1 MSWNEPGGD
10 KNKDPWSGR
19 NEESG
24 PPDLDEA
31 IRSLQDKLGGLF
43 GGNKGGNGN
52 DDNSPASLKGLGFLA
67 IGAIALWGASGFYI
81 VDEGNR
87 GVELR
92 FGKYIATT
100 QPGLNWKL
108 PAPIESVEIVNISK
122 VRSLEVGY
130 RSGGGK
136 GTVVQEALML
146 TKDENIVDVRLAV
159 QYQVND
165 AKKYLFNILNQTA
178 TLKQVTESVE
188 RGVVGGNTMDFVLT
202 EGRSQIVAD
211 IKTEIQQVID
221 SYDSGIMI
229 TSVNLQD
236 AQTPDQ
242 VQSAFEDAIKARE
255 DKQRLINEAEAYAND
270 IVPKAR
276 GAAARLMQ
284 ESEGYKSRIISAAEG
299 DVSRFTQILKEYKKA
314 PEVTR
319 KRIYLDSMEAV
330 MSGTDTV
337 MVDVKGGNNLM
348 YLPLDKLG
356 SKSKAVNKLGSKS
369 KAVNKLVNTYQS
381 EQVVI
386 DPYNVTNTP
395 RPSSRGRSTERGR

>member
-19 NEESG
+19 NEDNS

-43 GGNKGGNGN
+43 GGGGNGGGN
-52 DDNSPASLKGLGFLA
+52 NESPASMKGLGFLA
-67 IGAIALWGASGFYI
+67 LGAVALWGASGFYI

-87 GVELR
+87 GVETR

-100 QPGLNWKL
+100 QPGLNWRL
-108 PAPIESVEIVNISK
+108 PSPIENVEIINVSK
-122 VRSLEVGY
+122 QRFLEVGY
-130 RSGGGK
+130 RSGGGRQRGMGSIAK
-136 GTVVQEALML
+136 EALML
-146 TKDENIVDVRLAV
+146 TKDENIVDIRLAV
-159 QYQVND
+159 QYQVSD
-165 AKKYLFNILNQTA
+165 AQKYLFNIQNQTA

-188 RGVVGGNTMDFVLT
+188 RGVIGSHTMDFVLT
-202 EGRSQIVAD
+202 EGRSEVVAD
-211 IKTEIQQVID
+211 IKREIQKVMD
-221 SYDSGIMI
+221 DYESGIQV

-236 AQTPDQ
+236 AQPPEQ

-284 ESEGYKSRIISAAEG
+284 EAEGYQSRIMSAAEG
-299 DVSRFTQILKEYKKA
+299 DVSRFTQILAEYKKA
-314 PEVTR
+314 PEITR
-319 KRIYLDSMEAV
+319 KRIYLETIEEV
-330 MSGTDTV
+330 MANTNTV

-348 YLPLDKLG
+348 YLPLDKLA
-356 SKSKAVNKLGSKS
+356 SKTRNLNAVGN
-369 KAVNKLVNTYQS
+369 NTNQPIR
-381 EQVVI
+381 QQ
-386 DPYNVTNTP
+386 PYNNVNRQP
-395 RPSSRGRSTERGR
+395 ASSQRGRVVRGR

>member
-19 NEESG
+19 KEENG

-43 GGNKGGNGN
+43 GGNKSGGS
-52 DDNSPASLKGLGFLA
+52 DEKSPPSLKGLGFLA
-67 IGAIALWGASGFYI
+67 IGALALWAASGFYI

-92 FGKYIATT
+92 FGKYIVTT
-100 QPGLNWKL
+100 TPGLNWKL
-108 PAPIESVEIVNISK
+108 PAPIEQVEIVNISQI
-122 VRSLEVGY
+122 RSLEVGY
-130 RSGGGK
+130 RSGGGRK
-136 GTVVQEALML
+136 GTVSKEALML

-159 QYQVND
+159 QYQVSD
-165 AKKYLFNILNQTA
+165 AKKYLFNIMNQTA
-178 TLKQVTESVE
+178 TLKQVIESAE
-188 RGVVGGNTMDFVLT
+188 RGVIGGNTMDFVLT
-202 EGRSQIVAD
+202 EGRTQIVAD
-211 IKTEIQQVID
+211 IKTEIQSVID
-221 SYDSGIMI
+221 SYESGII
-229 TSVNLQD
+229 VTSVNLQD
-236 AQTPDQ
+236 AQPPEQ

-276 GAAARLMQ
+276 GAAARIIQ
-284 ESEGYKSRIISAAEG
+284 QSEGYKSRIIASADG
-299 DVSRFTQILKEYKKA
+299 DVSRFTQILTEYEKA

-319 KRIYLDSMEAV
+319 QRIYLDTMESV

-348 YLPLDKLG
+348 YLPLDKLAA
-356 SKSKAVNKLGSKS
+356 KSQLMRNQL
-369 KAVNKLVNTYQS
+369 NTYKS
-381 EQVVI
+381 APTVTK
-386 DPYNVTNTP
+386 PYNSTNTP
-395 RPSSRGRSTERGR
+395 RPSGRGRTPRGR

>member
-1 MSWNEPGGD
+1 MSWNEPGGN

-19 NEESG
+19 GEENG
-24 PPDLDEA
+24 LPDLDEVF
-31 IRSLQDKLGGLF
+31 RVLQDKLSGLF
-43 GGNKGGNGN
+43 GGNKDKGSRDN
-52 DDNSPASLKGLGFLA
+52 NSPPSLKGIGFLMVV
-67 IGAIALWGASGFYI
+67 AIALWGASGLYI

-108 PAPIESVEIVNISK
+108 PVPIDSVEIVNISQ

-130 RSGGGK
+130 RSAGGRK
-136 GTVVQEALML
+136 GSVAQEALML
-146 TKDENIVDVRLAV
+146 TKDENIVDVRLAI

-188 RGVVGGNTMDFVLT
+188 RGVIGGNTMDFVLT

-211 IKTEIQQVID
+211 IKTEIQRVID
-221 SYDSGIMI
+221 SYSSGIMI

-236 AQTPDQ
+236 AQPPDQ

-270 IVPKAR
+270 IIPKAR
-276 GAAARLMQ
+276 GAAARLTQ

-299 DVSRFTQILKEYKKA
+299 DVSRFTQILQEYKKA
-314 PEVTR
+314 PQVTR
-319 KRIYLDSMEAV
+319 QRLYLDAMETV
-330 MSGTDTV
+330 MSDV
-337 MVDVKGGNNLM
+337 DIAMIDVKSGNSLM

-356 SKSKAVNKLGSKS
+356 TKSKTINRLINVRQPNSAV
-369 KAVNKLVNTYQS
+369 T
-381 EQVVI
+381 E
-386 DPYNVTNTP
+386 PYNPANTP
-395 RPSSRGRSTERGR
+395 RSIGRGMPRGR

>member
-19 NEESG
+19 KEENG

-31 IRSLQDKLGGLF
+31 IRSLQDKLGGIF
-43 GGNKGGNGN
+43 GGGQG
-52 DDNSPASLKGLGFLA
+52 DNNESSPPSLKGLGFLA
-67 IGAIALWGASGFYI
+67 LGAIALWGASGFYI

-87 GVELR
+87 GVEMR

-108 PAPIESVEIVNISK
+108 PSPIETVEIVNISK
-122 VRSLEVGY
+122 QRFLEVGY
-130 RSGGGK
+130 RSGGGRQRGMGSVAK
-136 GTVVQEALML
+136 EALML

-165 AKKYLFNILNQTA
+165 AKKYLFNIMNQTA

-188 RGVVGGNTMDFVLT
+188 RGVIGGSTMDFVLT

-211 IKTEIQQVID
+211 IKAEIQNVMD
-221 SYDSGIMI
+221 SYESGVII

-236 AQTPDQ
+236 AQPPEQ

-255 DKQRLINEAEAYAND
+255 DKQRLINEAETYAND
-270 IVPKAR
+270 VVPKAR
-276 GAAARLMQ
+276 GAAARILQ

-299 DVSRFTQILKEYKKA
+299 DVSRFSQILTEYNKA

-319 KRIYLDSMEAV
+319 KRIYLDTMETV

-337 MVDVKGGNNLM
+337 MVDVKGGNNIM
-348 YLPLDKLG
+348 YLPLDKLAD
-356 SKSKAVNKLGSKS
+356 KSRAVNTQAKRYKS
-369 KAVNKLVNTYQS
+369 SPTTQ
-381 EQVVI
+381 
-386 DPYNVTNTP
+386 PYNMDNVP
-395 RPSSRGRSTERGR
+395 RPSGRGRTERGR

>member
-19 NEESG
+19 KEENG

-43 GGNKGGNGN
+43 GGKKGEDGN
-52 DDNSPASLKGLGFLA
+52 DDKSPPSLKGLGFLA
-67 IGAIALWGASGFYI
+67 VGAVALWAASGFYI

-87 GVELR
+87 GVEVR
-92 FGKYIATT
+92 FGKYITTT

-108 PAPIESVEIVNISK
+108 PAPIEKVEIVNIAQI
-122 VRSLEVGY
+122 RSLEVGY
-130 RSGGGK
+130 RSGGGRK
-136 GTVVQEALML
+136 GTVSKEALML

-159 QYQVND
+159 QYQVSD

-178 TLKQVTESVE
+178 TLKQVIESVE
-188 RGVVGGNTMDFVLT
+188 RGVIGGNTMDYVLT
-202 EGRSQIVAD
+202 EGRTKIVAD
-211 IKTEIQQVID
+211 IKTEIQSVID
-221 SYDSGIMI
+221 SYESGIII

-236 AQTPDQ
+236 AQPPEQ

-276 GAAARLMQ
+276 GAAARVIQ
-284 ESEGYKSRIISAAEG
+284 QSEGYKSRIIASAEG
-299 DVSRFTQILKEYKKA
+299 DVSRFTQILAEYKKA
-314 PEVTR
+314 PKVTR
-319 KRIYLDSMEAV
+319 QRIYLDTMEEV

-337 MVDVKGGNNLM
+337 MVDVEGGNNLM
-348 YLPLDKLG
+348 YLPLDKLAA
-356 SKSKAVNKLGSKS
+356 KSQVMRNRVN
-369 KAVNKLVNTYQS
+369 ANQS
-381 EQVVI
+381 A
-386 DPYNVTNTP
+386 PSASPSYNPTNTP
-395 RPSSRGRSTERGR
+395 RPSSRGRTPRGR

>member
-10 KNKDPWSGR
+10 KKKDPWSGR
-19 NEESG
+19 NEDNG
-24 PPDLDEA
+24 PPGLDEA

-43 GGNKGGNGN
+43 GGNKGADGGNEG
-52 DDNSPASLKGLGFLA
+52 SPPSLKGLGFLA
-67 IGAIALWGASGFYI
+67 LGAIALWLASGFYI

-92 FGKYIATT
+92 FGKYITTT

-122 VRSLEVGY
+122 VRSLEIGY
-130 RSGGGK
+130 RSGGGRK
-136 GTVVQEALML
+136 GSVAQEALML
-146 TKDENIVDVRLAV
+146 TKDENIVDIRLAV
-159 QYQVND
+159 QYQVSD

-188 RGVVGGNTMDFVLT
+188 RGVIGGNTMDFALT

-211 IKTEIQQVID
+211 IKTEIQRVMD
-221 SYDSGIMI
+221 SYESGIII

-236 AQTPDQ
+236 AQPPDQ

-276 GAAARLMQ
+276 GAAARLTQ

-319 KRIYLDSMEAV
+319 KRIYLDTLESV
-330 MSGTDTV
+330 MSSTDMV

-356 SKSKAVNKLGSKS
+356 TKSRAMK
-369 KAVNKLVNTYQS
+369 KLVNTYQS
-381 EQVVI
+381 TPTATQ
-386 DPYNVTNTP
+386 PYNSTNTP
-395 RPSSRGRSTERGR
+395 RPASRGRLPRGR

>member
-10 KNKDPWSGR
+10 KKKDPWSGR
-19 NEESG
+19 NEENG

-43 GGNKGGNGN
+43 GGGNGGNN
-52 DDNSPASLKGLGFLA
+52 ESSPPSLKGLGFLA
-67 IGAIALWGASGFYI
+67 LGAAALWSASGFYI

-87 GVELR
+87 GVEMR
-92 FGKYIATT
+92 FGKYVATT
-100 QPGLNWKL
+100 QPGLNWRF
-108 PAPIESVEIVNISK
+108 PTPIETVEIVNISQQ
-122 VRSLEVGY
+122 RFLEVGY
-130 RSGGGK
+130 RSGGSRQTGQSVAK
-136 GTVVQEALML
+136 EALML

-159 QYQVND
+159 QYQVSD

-188 RGVVGGNTMDFVLT
+188 RGVIGGNTMDFVLT

-211 IKTEIQQVID
+211 IKAEIQQVMN
-221 SYDSGIMI
+221 SYDSGIQI

-236 AQTPDQ
+236 AQPPEQ
-242 VQSAFEDAIKARE
+242 VQNAFEDAIKARE

-270 IVPKAR
+270 VVPKAR
-276 GAAARLMQ
+276 GAAARLTQ

-299 DVSRFTQILKEYKKA
+299 DVSRFTQILNEYKKA

-319 KRIYLDSMEAV
+319 KRIYLDTMESV

-348 YLPLDKLG
+348 YLPLDKLAG
-356 SKSKAVNKLGSKS
+356 KAQLGSNNVNAY
-369 KAVNKLVNTYQS
+369 KASQPVTQ
-381 EQVVI
+381 
-386 DPYNVTNTP
+386 PYNPINNA
-395 RPSSRGRSTERGR
+395 RPSSRGRTERGR

>member
-10 KNKDPWSGR
+10 KKKDPWSGR
-19 NEESG
+19 NEDNG
-24 PPDLDEA
+24 PPDLEEA

-52 DDNSPASLKGLGFLA
+52 NEVSPPSLKGLGFLA
-67 IGAIALWGASGFYI
+67 LGAVALWGVSGFYI

-92 FGKYIATT
+92 FGKYVATT
-100 QPGLNWKL
+100 EPGLNWRL
-108 PAPIESVEIVNISK
+108 PSPIETVEIVNISQQ
-122 VRSLEVGY
+122 RFLEVGY
-130 RSGGGK
+130 RSGGDRSEGQGSVAK
-136 GTVVQEALML
+136 EALML
-146 TKDENIVDVRLAV
+146 TKDENIVDVQLAV

-188 RGVVGGNTMDFVLT
+188 RGVIGGNVMDFVLT

-211 IKTEIQQVID
+211 IKAEIQQVMD
-221 SYDSGIMI
+221 SYDSGIQI
-229 TSVNLQD
+229 ASVNLQD
-236 AQTPDQ
+236 AQPPEQ
-242 VQSAFEDAIKARE
+242 VQNAFEDAIKARE

-270 IVPKAR
+270 VVPKAR
-276 GAAARLMQ
+276 GAAARLTQ

-299 DVSRFTQILKEYKKA
+299 DVSRFKQILTEYKKA

-319 KRIYLDSMEAV
+319 QRIYLDTMESV

-348 YLPLDKLG
+348 YLPLDKLAA
-356 SKSKAVNKLGSKS
+356 KSQANSVSGNSYTQS
-369 KAVNKLVNTYQS
+369 PPSATQTYTINNAPQ
-381 EQVVI
+381 
-386 DPYNVTNTP
+386 
-395 RPSSRGRSTERGR
+395 PSARGRTERGR